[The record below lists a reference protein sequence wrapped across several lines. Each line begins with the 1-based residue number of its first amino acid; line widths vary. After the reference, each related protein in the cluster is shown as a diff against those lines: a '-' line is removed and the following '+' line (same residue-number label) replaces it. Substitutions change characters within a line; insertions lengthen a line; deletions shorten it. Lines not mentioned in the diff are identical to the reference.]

1 MRLGDKRNISIS
13 GQSLKWFSFAR
24 AIPTISTVPRIYNS
38 KYPLLAG
45 SSSSYSADNKSW
57 PWLSPWPGRYQNPP
71 LPELRILFSCHRVQL
86 SRASHCGSVTA
97 ATIKSE
103 ISHTDEIFGLCRRSP
118 SNISHFVSS
127 SYCTLLLPIVY
138 LEHRPGWWQDRLQ
151 PPGQVWTQA
160 RLARPSLYQR
170 INIRHKAK
178 NNPPVHW
185 SQVRAESR
193 PRLPGSL
200 TTLPT
205 LKYFLCPLVF
215 ILPDTL
221 TADWCSAQRPA
232 AYILSVNPL
241 NGSWQV

>member
-1 MRLGDKRNISIS
+1 MEHYTTL
-13 GQSLKWFSFAR
+13 
-24 AIPTISTVPRIYNS
+24 
-38 KYPLLAG
+38 

-57 PWLSPWPGRYQNPP
+57 PWLSPARYQNPP
-71 LPELRILFSCHRVQL
+71 LPELRILFSCHRLQL

-151 PPGQVWTQA
+151 PPGQVWPHA

-170 INIRHKAK
+170 INIKRIKPKTILQCTGAKWEQRAGPGGPGHWPRCRHSNIFYAHLFSFYRT
-178 NNPPVHW
+178 HW
-185 SQVRAESR
+185 
-193 PRLPGSL
+193 
-200 TTLPT
+200 LPT
-205 LKYFLCPLVF
+205 AAAPSGRPPTYLV
-215 ILPDTL
+215 
-221 TADWCSAQRPA
+221 
-232 AYILSVNPL
+232 
-241 NGSWQV
+241 

>member
-45 SSSSYSADNKSW
+45 SSSYSADNKSW
-57 PWLSPWPGRYQNPP
+57 PWLSPWPARYQNPP

-151 PPGQVWTQA
+151 VRAHA
-160 RLARPSLYQR
+160 RLARPSLHQR
-170 INIRHKAK
+170 INIKHKAQ

-193 PRLPGSL
+193 PSAARVTDHAADTQIFFMPTCFHFTGHTDCRL
-200 TTLPT
+200 
-205 LKYFLCPLVF
+205 V
-215 ILPDTL
+215 
-221 TADWCSAQRPA
+221 QRPA
-232 AYILSVNPL
+232 AGRLHT
-241 NGSWQV
+241 

>member
-151 PPGQVWTQA
+151 PPGQVRAHA

-170 INIRHKAK
+170 INIKHKDPKQSTSALE
-178 NNPPVHW
+178 P
-185 SQVRAESR
+185 SESR
-193 PRLPGSL
+193 EQAQRGPGHWPRCRHSNIFYAHLFSFYR
-200 TTLPT
+200 THWLPT
-205 LKYFLCPLVF
+205 GAAPSGRPPTYLV
-215 ILPDTL
+215 
-221 TADWCSAQRPA
+221 
-232 AYILSVNPL
+232 
-241 NGSWQV
+241 